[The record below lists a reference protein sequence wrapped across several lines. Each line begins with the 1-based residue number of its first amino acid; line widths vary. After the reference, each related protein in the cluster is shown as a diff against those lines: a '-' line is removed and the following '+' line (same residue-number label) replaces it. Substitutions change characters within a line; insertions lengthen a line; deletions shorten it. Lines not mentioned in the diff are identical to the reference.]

1 MSTIRPLCLLLALGL
16 LSTALAFAQQEAGSI
31 IGRVTREDGSGVGGV
46 TVVIVETSAA
56 EITDS
61 GGNYAFNNVPV
72 GDSYT
77 LSFTLGVN
85 VESQSGMAVT
95 PGDSTQFDLTI
106 DWQVG
111 FAETLTVTSASRRI
125 ERIVEAPAS
134 ISSISDI
141 EIKRNS
147 SHGQVPKLLE
157 FTPGAEVTQSGIYD
171 YNFNTRG
178 FNSSL
183 NRRVAT
189 LIDGRNPAVPFLGAQ
204 EWAAVSFPLDDISSL
219 ELVRGPSAALYGANA
234 SSGVLNM
241 TTKGPRLHPGGGVRF
256 TGGELKTANLDFRWA
271 GELGNNWYTKVVGGL
286 RSHGDFTVSRNG
298 AAEYSVPCTAAGQ
311 VNCLPQEA
319 IPLARLNDDNIYFGG
334 IRFDKYLTNG
344 MVFTMEGG
352 LADIAGPVT
361 QTGIGRVQLLD
372 VQRPWA
378 RFNFNTGN
386 FNFLAYYNA
395 RNAPKQAA
403 LASGANLALNSY
415 NVNFEAQYSR
425 NFSDDKVR
433 LVVGGFAKWED
444 IDSFDPDTGRQSLM
458 FAPVDEN
465 FQAVFGQVDFSVTD
479 NLKLVLAGRFDQST
493 LHDAEFSPK
502 ASVVYSFNSNHTARF
517 TYNEAFQVAN
527 YSEFFL
533 QADVQRP
540 ADLSALEPICA
551 QFGISCGFTNPTRVL
566 GLGNSDLNVEKIR
579 TFEVGYSGIFAGKAF
594 FTIDYYNS
602 RADDFIT
609 DLLPN
614 VGTPL
619 GRVNPNFGAWEGPE
633 GLPAPAEAL
642 IRSLAPAILS
652 NNFDGSNILA
662 AVSYTNFGEVDTQG
676 IDLGLNY
683 YFLQDWTL
691 SFNYSWFD
699 WEAKDAPAGFEFLL
713 LPNTPE
719 NKLSF
724 GLNFARPRYDA
735 GFSIRWVDTFLW
747 AVGPFRGEVP
757 SYTTADLTANY
768 SINDHWTLG
777 ANISNLF
784 NSEHWE
790 AFGGDLLARRALV
803 NVRFGF

>member
-1 MSTIRPLCLLLALGL
+1 
-16 LSTALAFAQQEAGSI
+16 
-31 IGRVTREDGSGVGGV
+31 VGGV
-46 TVVIVETSAA
+46 TVVIIETSAA
-56 EITDS
+56 QITDS

-72 GDSYT
+72 GDNYT
-77 LSFTLGVN
+77 ISFTLGVN
-85 VESQSGMAVT
+85 VETQTGVAVT
-95 PGDSTQFDLTI
+95 AGGSTQYDLTVGWDI
-106 DWQVG
+106 G
-111 FAETLTVTSASRRI
+111 FAETLTVTAASRRI
-125 ERIVEAPAS
+125 ERIVEAPAAVTS
-134 ISSISDI
+134 ISEL
-141 EIKRNS
+141 EIQRNA

-241 TTKGPRLHPGGGVRF
+241 TTKDPRLNPGGHLRL
-256 TGGELKTANLDFRWA
+256 TGGELETINFDGRWA
-271 GELGNNWYTKVVGGL
+271 GELGGNWYMKAVGGV
-286 RSHGDFTVSRNG
+286 RYHDDFSVSRNG
-298 AAEYSVPCTAAGQ
+298 AAEYSEPCPVPQGTAT
-311 VNCLPQEA
+311 NCLPQEA
-319 IPLARLNDDNIYFGG
+319 IPLQLDKDKIYFGG
-334 IRFDKYLTNG
+334 VRFDKYLANG

-352 LADIAGPVT
+352 LADIAGPVF
-361 QTGIGRVQLLD
+361 QTGIGRVQLID

-378 RFNFNTGN
+378 RFNFNTGS
-386 FNFLAYYNA
+386 FNFLAYWNA
-395 RNAPKQAA
+395 RRAPTQAA
-403 LASGANLALNSY
+403 LASGANLALDSNNY
-415 NVNFEAQYSR
+415 NFEAQYNTS
-425 NFSDDKVR
+425 FADDKIR
-433 LVVGGFAKWED
+433 LVLGAFAKWED
-444 IDSFDPDTGRQSLM
+444 IDSFDPATGRQSLM
-458 FAPVDEN
+458 FEPVEEN
-465 FQAVFGQVDFSVTD
+465 FQAIFGQVDFNVTD
-479 NLKLVLAGRFDQST
+479 QLKVVLAGRFDEST
-493 LHDAEFSPK
+493 LHDAEFNPK
-502 ASVVYSFNSNHTARF
+502 ASVVYSFNPNHTARF

-533 QADVQRP
+533 QADVALP
-540 ADLSALEPICA
+540 ADLSALEPICG
-551 QFGISCGFTNPTRVL
+551 QFGVSCGFDQPTRVL

-579 TFEVGYSGIFAGKAF
+579 TFEVGYSGIFAAKAF

-619 GRVNPNFGAWEGPE
+619 GRVNPNFGPWEGPE

-642 IRSLAPAILS
+642 IRSLAPPILS

-676 IDLGLNY
+676 IDVGLNY
-683 YFLQDWTL
+683 YPIEDWTL
-691 SFNYSWFD
+691 SFAYSWFD
-699 WEAKDAPAGFEFLL
+699 WEAKDAPTGFEFLL

-719 NKLSF
+719 HKVSF
-724 GLNFARPRYDA
+724 GLNYAQPLFDF
-735 GFSIRWVDTFLW
+735 GFNVRWVDEFLW
-747 AVGPFRGEVP
+747 AVGPFRGVVE
-757 SYTTADLTANY
+757 SYTTVDLSANWN
-768 SINDHWTLG
+768 INERVTVG
-777 ANISNLF
+777 ANIANLF
-784 NSEHWE
+784 NNEHWE

-803 NVRFGF
+803 NVRFAF

>member
-1 MSTIRPLCLLLALGL
+1 MSAKRPLYFLLALGL
-16 LSTALAFAQQEAGSI
+16 LSTDLAFAQREAGSI
-31 IGRVTREDGSGVGGV
+31 IGKVTREDGSGVGGV
-46 TVVIVETSAA
+46 TVVIIETSAA

-61 GGNYAFNNVPV
+61 GGNYSFNNVPV
-72 GDSYT
+72 GDAYT
-77 LSFTLGVN
+77 ISFTLGVN
-85 VESQSGMAVT
+85 VETQPGVAVT
-95 PGDSTQFDLTI
+95 AGSSTRFDLTI
-106 DWQVG
+106 DWDIG
-111 FAETLTVTSASRRI
+111 FAETLTVTAASRRI

-134 ISSISDI
+134 VTSIGDL
-141 EIKRNS
+141 EIQRNA

-241 TTKGPRLHPGGGVRF
+241 TTKDPRLNQGGHVRF
-256 TGGELKTANLDFRWA
+256 TAGELETINFDGRWA
-271 GELGNNWYTKVVGGL
+271 GELGNNWYTKIVGGV
-286 RSHGDFTVSRNG
+286 RYHDDFSVSRNG
-298 AAEYSVPCTAAGQ
+298 AAEYSVPCTSPGQ
-311 VNCLPQEA
+311 INCLPQEA
-319 IPLARLNDDNIYFGG
+319 IPLQRDKDKIYFGG

-352 LADIAGPVT
+352 MADISGPVF
-361 QTGIGRVQLLD
+361 QTGIGRVQLID

-395 RNAPKQAA
+395 RNAPTQAA
-403 LASGANLALNSY
+403 LASGANLALDSY
-415 NVNFEAQYSR
+415 NFNFEAQYNR
-425 NFSDDKVR
+425 GFVDDKVQV
-433 LVVGGFAKWED
+433 VVGAFAKWED
-444 IDSFDPDTGRQSLM
+444 IDSFDPNTGRQSLM

-465 FQAVFGQVDFSVTD
+465 FQAVFGQVDFNVTD
-479 NLKLVLAGRFDQST
+479 QLKVVLAGRFDQST

-502 ASVVYSFNSNHTARF
+502 ASVVYSFNTNHTARF

-533 QADVQRP
+533 QADVALP
-540 ADLSALEPICA
+540 ADLSGLEPICA
-551 QFGISCGFTNPTRVL
+551 QFGVDCGFGLTRVL
-566 GLGNSDLNVEKIR
+566 GLGNEDLIVERIR
-579 TFEVGYSGIFAGKAF
+579 TLEVGYSGILAGKAF

-602 RADDFIT
+602 RNDDFIT

-619 GRVNPNFGAWEGPE
+619 GRVNPNFGPWEGPE
-633 GLPAPAEAL
+633 GLPDAAEAL
-642 IRSLAPAILS
+642 IRSLAPPILS

-683 YFLQDWTL
+683 YFLQDWTVA
-691 SFNYSWFD
+691 FNYSWFD
-699 WEAKDAPAGFEFLL
+699 WEAKDVPTGFEFLL
-713 LPNTPE
+713 LPNTPK
-719 NKLSF
+719 NKVSF
-724 GLNFARPRYDA
+724 GLNYAQARYDA
-735 GFSIRWVDTFLW
+735 GISVRWVDEFRW
-747 AVGPFRGEVP
+747 AVGPFRGLVEA
-757 SYTTADLTANY
+757 YTTADLTANWN
-768 SINDHWTLG
+768 INEQWTLG
-777 ANISNLF
+777 VNVANLF
-784 NSEHWE
+784 NNEHWE
-790 AFGGDLLARRALV
+790 AFGGDLLARRALA
-803 NVRFGF
+803 NVRFAF